1 MKLCSECDNPVQ
13 KPYRKVCSAEC
24 SGARTIRLN
33 GERCSRWYADNQA
46 RQIELNRNWKSANPR
61 GRGEASRR
69 READPK
75 TFRQEVSLYRNTQW
89 RTDPQFR
96 LGISL
101 RAGLTKAIKRNS
113 KSGSAVAD
121 LGCTIESLKWY
132 LEALFDE
139 HMTWDNW
146 GEYWHID
153 HIRPLASFDLTDRE
167 QFLAAAN
174 WSNLQPLE
182 KIANHRK
189 GARYAG

>member
-1 MKLCSECDNPVQ
+1 
-13 KPYRKVCSAEC
+13 
-24 SGARTIRLN
+24 
-33 GERCSRWYADNQA
+33 
-46 RQIELNRNWKSANPR
+46 
-61 GRGEASRR
+61 
-69 READPK
+69 
-75 TFRQEVSLYRNTQW
+75 
-89 RTDPQFR
+89 
-96 LGISL
+96 
-101 RAGLTKAIKRNS
+101 
-113 KSGSAVAD
+113 VAD